1 MIKIITAMNNPNLN
15 QELKKEKNVQI
26 LYKDI
31 FYKEGILEILEKNKE
46 INYIIIDENLSGEI
60 ELNKLIEKI
69 LEKNKKIKII
79 ITIKKYNKNKIEINN
94 NKIIKIYYEG
104 KINLNKIKNNKKMKE
119 EKKNKIK
126 YFQKIKQRNYKI
138 DEEKNGNSKMI
149 TIFGERQVGKSI
161 IAINLSYYLSSK
173 NCTVLL
179 VELNEENPSIFSIL
193 RCKKVKQKR
202 CKNKKKLKNSYRK
215 TEKIFI
221 PKYVDK
227 QFLEK
232 KIVKVNKKIN
242 LLSYNKLIN
251 YNFINSIKNK
261 YDYLIIENNI
271 RKNKLINRKI
281 INNSEKN
288 IIIIKPNLQGIKNSK
303 KIIEKNNLN
312 KINNLKIIINNFNK
326 YSIDEKIIKIIFKKN
341 EIIGKIENKNI
352 YDNLINKNFK
362 NIKYKYLIKDFKR
375 IGEQLWKMK
384 LIIKYKL
391 DKI

>member
-79 ITIKKYNKNKIEINN
+79 ITIKKDNKNKIKINN

-104 KINLNKIKNNKKMKE
+104 KINLNKIKNKKKMKE
-119 EKKNKIK
+119 NKKNKIQ
-126 YFQKIKQRNYKI
+126 YFQKIKQRNYKM
-138 DEEKNGNSKMI
+138 DKEKNGSSKMI

-232 KIVKVNKKIN
+232 KIVKVNKKID

-281 INNSEKN
+281 INNCEKN
-288 IIIIKPNLQGIKNSK
+288 IIIIKPDLQGIKNSK

-312 KINNLKIIINNFNK
+312 KKNNLKIIINNFNK

-362 NIKYKYLIKDFKR
+362 NIKYKYLLKDFKR
-375 IGEQLWKMK
+375 IGEQL
-384 LIIKYKL
+384 
-391 DKI
+391 

>member
-79 ITIKKYNKNKIEINN
+79 ITIKKDNKNKIEINN

-375 IGEQLWKMK
+375 IGEQL
-384 LIIKYKL
+384 
-391 DKI
+391 